1 MFNKKYCFFL
11 VFACSAVLAF
21 KTVDQDYPNKESLL
35 MDVVLQSLAYNHY
48 TEAKIDDSL
57 SVRAYNIYLKR
68 VDNGKRFFLQKDID
82 SFEKHIDVVNKTLL
96 DIGASKKKIILV
108 FNKIDKKNIMENL
121 KLAELLLSILKNEK
135 SYDRNIKNGLK
146 NVKNY
151 SWDYLVS
158 EIIKIYKKSN

>member
-57 SVRAYNIYLKR
+57 SIRAYNIYLKR

-82 SFEKHIDVVNKTLL
+82 SFEKHKLMLDDYAKNKDFKFFDALH
-96 DIGASKKKIILV
+96 KIRDERILQ
-108 FNKIDKKNIMENL
+108 
-121 KLAELLLSILKNEK
+121 
-135 SYDRNIKNGLK
+135 IKNF
-146 NVKNY
+146 
-151 SWDYLVS
+151 
-158 EIIKIYKKSN
+158 